1 MGRTIRETWVDG
13 RTSAKTG
20 TAKVSAHES
29 IDGKAVDGLESLLV
43 YLDVNTKPEGTSPT
57 LDIRLQRAVVPNPDV
72 DTDAHWDT
80 FLAFSRVTDSATVEK
95 VMVAGNLPPTYIASQ
110 IDFEENRDTATAER
124 SRVGSFGDVIR
135 VVEAM
140 GGTVTTAAVWS
151 LHVTG
156 TLRASD

>member
-1 MGRTIRETWVDG
+1 RETWVDG
-13 RTSAKTG
+13 RTSASSG
-20 TAKVSAHES
+20 TAKVSAHRS
-29 IDGKAVDGLESLLV
+29 IGGHAIDGFESVLA

-57 LDIRLQRAVVPNPDV
+57 LDIRLQRAVVPNPDE

-80 FLAFSRVTDSATVEK
+80 FLAFSQVTDSAAVEK
-95 VMVAGNLPPTYIASQ
+95 VAIASSMAITFIGSQ
-110 IDFEENRDTATAER
+110 IDFEENRDAATAER
-124 SRVGSFGDVIR
+124 TRPGPWGDVIR

-151 LHVTG
+151 LHITG